1 MAPAPCLVLLAP
13 ADVLGDE
20 IGVARDGAPDA
31 LMEHG
36 VGSAHGAD
44 RRKLVDA
51 LRHGHERRQRLER
64 LAGERHIKARDHH
77 DDAPSSELLRDGNQL
92 GSEEVRLVDR
102 DEVDEGVGVASDRRR
117 RRDRSRREVEARVRR
132 DPSLSTCIQ
141 LMSEHL
147 DPATG
152 DHGAAN
158 ATEQLL
164 RLAGEHRAGDHL
176 EPACSFLHLCIMP
189 FSMRADPVRAPFRRA
204 RVAVTTTFAVHAVVA
219 GSLGP
224 WIPRLKA
231 RSDLDA
237 AGLGL
242 ALTGFAAG
250 LVVGTRL
257 AAPAMRRAGG
267 RTTVRVGVPL
277 LAAAFALLPLARGL
291 PSLFAAFSALG
302 LVSGLLDVAMNAEA
316 VDVERRYGRRVMS
329 AMHGTWSV
337 SMLGGAA
344 LASVS
349 VAAGLD
355 IVVYFAAVAALLAG
369 ASLPI
374 LQWLLSPL
382 EVRDEFTGDEVT
394 PDRGGR
400 VPRVVLLCLIA
411 FVAFMTEGIAAE
423 WSAVY
428 LNESVGTTVGT
439 AGLGVVS
446 FAAGMAISRFV
457 IDRALDRFEASVVVR
472 LGEGVGATA
481 LGTALV
487 VNTAWVSIPAFF
499 LLGLGI
505 GPAVPLAF
513 RAAGRLRLD
522 GARSGLGIV
531 LTAGY
536 LGSILGPIVVG
547 FTADRVGY
555 RAAFVIPVF
564 ACVIVA
570 AVAGAVRESGRTAP
584 TTSSA

>member
-1 MAPAPCLVLLAP
+1 
-13 ADVLGDE
+13 
-20 IGVARDGAPDA
+20 
-31 LMEHG
+31 
-36 VGSAHGAD
+36 
-44 RRKLVDA
+44 
-51 LRHGHERRQRLER
+51 
-64 LAGERHIKARDHH
+64 
-77 DDAPSSELLRDGNQL
+77 
-92 GSEEVRLVDR
+92 
-102 DEVDEGVGVASDRRR
+102 
-117 RRDRSRREVEARVRR
+117 
-132 DPSLSTCIQ
+132 
-141 LMSEHL
+141 
-147 DPATG
+147 
-152 DHGAAN
+152 
-158 ATEQLL
+158 
-164 RLAGEHRAGDHL
+164 
-176 EPACSFLHLCIMP
+176 MP
-189 FSMRADPVRAPFRRA
+189 FSMRADPIRAPFRRA

-250 LVVGTRL
+250 LVIGTRL
-257 AAPAMRRAGG
+257 AAPAMRRVGG

-277 LAAAFALLPLARGL
+277 LAAAFALLPFARGL

-344 LASVS
+344 LASVA
-349 VAAGLD
+349 VAVGLD
-355 IVVYFAAVAALLAG
+355 IAVYFAAVAALLVA

-374 LQWLLSPL
+374 LRWLLSPL
-382 EVRDEFTGDEVT
+382 EVGDGFTADELLDGA
-394 PDRGGR
+394 RR

-428 LNESVGTTVGT
+428 LNESVGTSVGT

-457 IDRALDRFEASVVVR
+457 IDRALDRIEASVVVR
-472 LGEGVGATA
+472 LGEGVGAIA

-513 RAAGRLRLD
+513 RAAGRLGLD
-522 GARSGLGIV
+522 GARSALGVV

-536 LGSILGPIVVG
+536 LGSILGPIAVG

-570 AVAGAVRESGRTAP
+570 AVAGAVRETGRTTP
-584 TTSSA
+584 TTRSA

>member
-1 MAPAPCLVLLAP
+1 
-13 ADVLGDE
+13 
-20 IGVARDGAPDA
+20 
-31 LMEHG
+31 
-36 VGSAHGAD
+36 
-44 RRKLVDA
+44 
-51 LRHGHERRQRLER
+51 
-64 LAGERHIKARDHH
+64 
-77 DDAPSSELLRDGNQL
+77 
-92 GSEEVRLVDR
+92 
-102 DEVDEGVGVASDRRR
+102 
-117 RRDRSRREVEARVRR
+117 
-132 DPSLSTCIQ
+132 
-141 LMSEHL
+141 
-147 DPATG
+147 
-152 DHGAAN
+152 
-158 ATEQLL
+158 
-164 RLAGEHRAGDHL
+164 
-176 EPACSFLHLCIMP
+176 MP
-189 FSMRADPVRAPFRRA
+189 FSMRTDPVRAPFRRA

-257 AAPAMRRAGG
+257 AAPAMRRVGG

-277 LAAAFALLPLARGL
+277 LAAAFALLPFTRSLA
-291 PSLFAAFSALG
+291 SLFAAFSALG

-355 IVVYFAAVAALLAG
+355 IVVYFATVAVLLVG

-374 LQWLLSPL
+374 LRWLLSPL
-382 EVRDEFTGDEVT
+382 EARDEFTGDEAT
-394 PDRGGR
+394 PDRDGR
-400 VPRVVLLCLIA
+400 LPLVVLLCLIA
-411 FVAFMTEGIAAE
+411 FLAFMTEGIAAE

-457 IDRALDRFEASVVVR
+457 IDGALDRFEASVVVR
-472 LGEGVGATA
+472 LGEGVGAIA

-487 VNTAWVSIPAFF
+487 VNAAWVSMPAFF

-536 LGSILGPIVVG
+536 LGSILGPIAVG